1 MQTIILT
8 IVLLQVYYKEV
19 TIITE
24 RLNLNYKSSYI
35 WTSGRKTEVR

>member
-8 IVLLQVYYKEV
+8 IVLLQVYYKKI

-24 RLNLNYKSSYI
+24 RLNLNYKSSYVG
-35 WTSGRKTEVR
+35 TSGRKSEVR